1 MSKFEKVKE
10 QFPSVNN
17 ATLQKLYNEDW
28 TPSKKY
34 FPFMV
39 KIWCNKKTTYEG
51 FTSPTLIKTMKK
63 FDELLPYITN
73 KDVYS
78 ASYTTLKSVQKE
90 IENAELIK
98 EEKTFV
104 REEHVSVIEETKE
117 YIFLSPK
124 TYRGSLKYGANTRW
138 CTASKNDEYT
148 FNRYNKTG
156 FLAYLI
162 SKGEKNGSKFNKIA
176 FWTEDAESPLS
187 CEIMIYDSTDSLQND
202 AALIAAEWNIET
214 LFKLFMKFRQYAYT
228 KFRLSKAEN
237 NVKRKLSV
245 IQSLSFQ
252 QLHDDMTIIRDWQSQ
267 LYAENVFF
275 DYQAADEI
283 IKNFLDGINKQLV

>member
-1 MSKFEKVKE
+1 M
-10 QFPSVNN
+10 
-17 ATLQKLYNEDW
+17 
-28 TPSKKY
+28 
-34 FPFMV
+34 
-39 KIWCNKKTTYEG
+39 
-51 FTSPTLIKTMKK
+51 
-63 FDELLPYITN
+63 
-73 KDVYS
+73 
-78 ASYTTLKSVQKE
+78 
-90 IENAELIK
+90 
-98 EEKTFV
+98 
-104 REEHVSVIEETKE
+104 
-117 YIFLSPK
+117 
-124 TYRGSLKYGANTRW
+124 
-138 CTASKNDEYT
+138 
-148 FNRYNKTG
+148 
-156 FLAYLI
+156 AYLI
-162 SKGEKNGSKFNKIA
+162 SKGEKNVSKFNKIA

-245 IQSLSFQ
+245 IQSLSFP